1 MIWAKRKSGPKP
13 KVPLHPMPSRNYLE
27 FVSELHDRLS
37 TANHYMRQ
45 SLQVAQH
52 QQKDAYDKD
61 IRNMVFQTGDLVLR
75 YTPQLK
81 PGEAN

>member
-1 MIWAKRKSGPKP
+1 MK
-13 KVPLHPMPSRNYLE
+13 
-27 FVSELHDRLS
+27 
-37 TANHYMRQ
+37 Q

-61 IRNMVFQTGDLVLR
+61 IRNMVFQTGDLVLC

-81 PGEAN
+81 PVEAN

>member
-1 MIWAKRKSGPKP
+1 
-13 KVPLHPMPSRNYLE
+13 MPSRNYLE

-61 IRNMVFQTGDLVLR
+61 IRNMAFQTGDLVLR
-75 YTPQLK
+75 ATHHSWNQVKQTNSIDSMRDHLK
-81 PGEAN
+81 

>member
-1 MIWAKRKSGPKP
+1 
-13 KVPLHPMPSRNYLE
+13 MPSRNYLE

-61 IRNMVFQTGDLVLR
+61 IRNMAYQTGDLVLR

-81 PGEAN
+81 PSEAN